1 MSEVATKQRPGYGG
15 LLLIVLL
22 SVAGLVAVVQFG
34 FKPFG
39 GGPSRSIKAI
49 ILLGNVAAYAWIRKY
64 SRLGRRGQVVA
75 VVLILLLQ
83 LSFRAA
89 IRIDGFMGDGRPIV
103 AWSWEPTA
111 DDLFASGHRKLAP
124 TAGPSPNQD
133 SLVRADWVGFRNKD
147 RSGRIDDVLI
157 ARDVKANAPVELWR
171 RPVGRGWSSF
181 IVVGD
186 RCITQEQQGESEV
199 VVCYNVLTG
208 EELWVHADQ
217 IAFREVTGGDGPR
230 ATPASDGE
238 RVVALG
244 ATGVLN
250 CLNLEDGTKH
260 WSVQL
265 SMPPREELVF
275 GAAGSPL
282 ILDQTVIV
290 TPGGEGNAMV
300 ALDLGT
306 GDELWAVGDS
316 TIGYSSP
323 HHAKFNCGPQ
333 LLTFGSTGIV
343 GHDPNTGSV
352 LWSAPFGERSTEFV
366 NVCQPVPLTTRE
378 HDRVLISAGYGRGCE
393 MLELTSDGNSVRAT
407 TLWKN
412 LKLKSKFASIVTS
425 GNCAYGLDER
435 ILTCIDLDSGERL
448 WKGGRYGHGQL
459 ILAGDTLIVL
469 AENGDVVL
477 VEASSTAFNQ
487 LSRFKAL
494 ESRTWTHP
502 VLAGSL
508 LLVRNDREAVCYA
521 LKMRK

>member
-1 MSEVATKQRPGYGG
+1 
-15 LLLIVLL
+15 
-22 SVAGLVAVVQFG
+22 
-34 FKPFG
+34 
-39 GGPSRSIKAI
+39 
-49 ILLGNVAAYAWIRKY
+49 
-64 SRLGRRGQVVA
+64 
-75 VVLILLLQ
+75 
-83 LSFRAA
+83 
-89 IRIDGFMGDGRPIV
+89 
-103 AWSWEPTA
+103 
-111 DDLFASGHRKLAP
+111 
-124 TAGPSPNQD
+124 
-133 SLVRADWVGFRNKD
+133 
-147 RSGRIDDVLI
+147 
-157 ARDVKANAPVELWR
+157 
-171 RPVGRGWSSF
+171 
-181 IVVGD
+181 
-186 RCITQEQQGESEV
+186 
-199 VVCYNVLTG
+199 
-208 EELWVHADQ
+208 
-217 IAFREVTGGDGPR
+217 
-230 ATPASDGE
+230 
-238 RVVALG
+238 
-244 ATGVLN
+244 
-250 CLNLEDGTKH
+250 
-260 WSVQL
+260 
-265 SMPPREELVF
+265 MPPREELVF